1 MATITAT
8 ITEPGLVRLMTWLS
22 PGFPVGGYA
31 FSHGIEFAVEQGLVA
46 NVDDLAIWIESSL
59 CQGTGRVDGQLF
71 AIAWSAVE
79 KGDDNLLAWAVER
92 ADAMRG
98 SAELALE
105 STAQGE
111 AFLRIV
117 RDAWSD
123 PRLDRWVDELAA
135 LGRSPSY
142 PIAVSVAS
150 ASFGIP
156 VRPAL
161 TAFYQAFAA
170 NLISAGVRLVPLG
183 QTEGQQA
190 LARLVPK
197 IEAAVETALNAQV
210 ENLGAAVPVIDWASM
225 SHETQHTRLFRS

>member
-31 FSHGIEFAVEQGLVA
+31 FSHGLEWAVEDGLVEDA
-46 NVDDLAIWIESSL
+46 QNLAAWIEGAL
-59 CQGTGRVDGQLF
+59 LHGAGRVDGQLF
-71 AIAWSAVE
+71 ALAWGAVE
-79 KGDDNLLAWAVER
+79 RGDDDLLAWAVER

-98 SAELALE
+98 SAEMALE
-105 STAQGE
+105 STAQGD

-117 RDAWSD
+117 RDAWAD

-135 LGRSPSY
+135 LGRRPSY

-156 VRPAL
+156 LRAAL
-161 TAFYQAFAA
+161 TAFYHAFAA
-170 NLISAGVRLVPLG
+170 NLVSAGIRLVPLG

-190 LARLVPK
+190 LARMTPK
-197 IEAAVETALNAQV
+197 IEAAVEAALAAPI
-210 ENLGAAVPVIDWASM
+210 EDLGAAAPVIDWASM
-225 SHETQHTRLFRS
+225 RHETQHTRLFRS